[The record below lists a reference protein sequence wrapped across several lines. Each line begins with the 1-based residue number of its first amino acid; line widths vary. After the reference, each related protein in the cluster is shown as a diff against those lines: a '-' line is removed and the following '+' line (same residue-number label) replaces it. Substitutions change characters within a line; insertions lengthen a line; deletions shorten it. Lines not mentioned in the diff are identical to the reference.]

1 MESWLSLVNFGHAIE
16 SLQGLVSKR
25 YFNKIKTFSLIKS
38 VAKKTFN
45 KLETIRQGVLMA
57 DALQLWNLTAT
68 QER

>member
-1 MESWLSLVNFGHAIE
+1 MESWLSLVKFGHAIE

-25 YFNKIKTFSLIKS
+25 YFYKIKTFSLIKS

-68 QER
+68 